1 MIYYMYNHKEDED
14 DALSNADT
22 VVDEDPL
29 WFGFAVLEET
39 NNTPTIVTLIDRLNT

>member
-1 MIYYMYNHKEDED
+1 MYNHKEDED

-29 WFGFAVLEET
+29 WLGFAVLEAT
-39 NNTPTIVTLIDRLNT
+39 NNNNNTPTIVTLIDRLNI